1 MTIYTEN
8 GFKNRKDYLECM
20 SEDYGVPY
28 ETVTM
33 LADLNGRSED
43 FDGLITLLEDYSD
56 DM

>member
-43 FDGLITLLEDYSD
+43 FDGLITILEDYSD